1 MKLLKKQALL
11 RKRILRIRN
20 KISGTSD
27 CPRLS
32 VSFSNKHIYA
42 QFIDDV
48 NSRTLLYSS
57 TLAPEYKSE
66 GFCAN
71 FDSASRFGH
80 LIGKKVQGLG
90 FSKVV
95 FDRRGRRFH
104 GCVKAF
110 ADAVRASSDL
120 VF

>member
-1 MKLLKKQALL
+1 MKLLKKQLLL

-32 VSFSNKHIYA
+32 VSFSNKHIYV
-42 QFIDDV
+42 QFIDDA
-48 NSRTLLYSS
+48 SQRTLLHAS
-57 TLAPEYKSE
+57 TLGAEFRSE
-66 GFCAN
+66 SFRAN
-71 FDSASRFGH
+71 VDSASKFGE
-80 LIGKKVQGLG
+80 LVGSKVKDMPFGR
-90 FSKVV
+90 VV

-110 ADAVRASSDL
+110 ADGLRGSSGL
-120 VF
+120 IF

>member
-11 RKRILRIRN
+11 GKRILRIRN
-20 KISGTSD
+20 KISGTLE

-42 QFIDDV
+42 QFVDDT
-48 NSRTLLYSS
+48 NQRTLLYSS
-57 TLAPEYKSE
+57 TLAPEFRSE
-66 GFCAN
+66 VFCAN
-71 FDSASRFGH
+71 LGSASKFGE
-80 LIGKKVQGLG
+80 LVGAKVKSLG
-90 FSKVV
+90 FTRVV

-110 ADAVRASSDL
+110 ADALRASSHL